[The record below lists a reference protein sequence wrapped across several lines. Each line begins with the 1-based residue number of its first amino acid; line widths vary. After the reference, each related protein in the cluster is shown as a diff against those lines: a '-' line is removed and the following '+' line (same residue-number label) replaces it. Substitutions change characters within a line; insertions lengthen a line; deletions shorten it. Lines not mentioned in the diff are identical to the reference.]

1 MMRKGF
7 VLNGRY
13 QIIKRLGEGGMA
25 DVYLAKDL
33 ILGRLVAVKVL
44 RLDFRDDKKAQE
56 RFRHEAMAATA
67 LDNPHI
73 VGIYDVDEMDG
84 MQYIA
89 MEYIDGEDLK
99 YYIKNHFPIPYAQ
112 VIDILEQILS
122 AVHEAHRHN
131 IIHRDLKPQNVLID
145 KNGYAKITDFGIS
158 KAESENTMTQTRSIV
173 GSIHYLSPEQIKGQV
188 ANQQS
193 DIYSLG
199 IILYEMLTG
208 KVPFNGETAVSI
220 AIKHSQTP
228 IPSVRDFDPRIPQAL
243 ENVVLKA
250 TTKDPRNRYD
260 TVAQMADD
268 LRTSLDQS
276 RANEAKFTSELD
288 DDAEQT
294 RVMPFAPLRPELV
307 EAAAR
312 ANDESAKDDVKD
324 TENRNVSP
332 KKKPGKYKR
341 KVALTILVVILV
353 LSGLTM
359 VLLARIGSKASVP
372 NLTNLTRQTAIK
384 RLAQNDL
391 AVGKIT
397 YEANDEVEK
406 NNVVKTNPQA
416 GRLVRKK
423 TKVNLTVSSGPK
435 LIKLEN
441 YVGQDYK
448 VIANK
453 LSILGF
459 TVKRRNASSS
469 TFKAGKILQQD
480 FKPGQKAVPKNK
492 VITFIVSTGVKQIT
506 LENLTG
512 MSKEQVISYM
522 NEQGINPVFDYV
534 YSNIQDK
541 GKVVKQ
547 SPGAGQ
553 TIQQG
558 SSVVVYLSR
567 GKQKT
572 KKAITSFNVR
582 IKIPFED
589 ATTTGQNK
597 TTNTA
602 YSQRKANPS
611 LAVSSDSVSSDANS
625 SSEISSSSSDENST
639 ADADSSPTKP
649 TENIVLIYL
658 KDHDHTFASVYKQMV
673 ITKDTNVILPFKLGD
688 NEVGKYKVI
697 RNGKV
702 ILRENNVTADSN

>member
-1 MMRKGF
+1 MRKGF

-13 QIIKRLGEGGMA
+13 QIIDRLGEGGMA

-33 ILGRLVAVKVL
+33 ILDRLVAVKVL

-112 VIDILEQILS
+112 VIDIMEQILS

-228 IPSVRDFDPRIPQAL
+228 IPAVRDFDPRIPQAL

-250 TTKDPRNRYD
+250 TTKDPQHRYD

-276 RANEAKFTSELD
+276 RANEPKFIPELD
-288 DDAEQT
+288 DDGKT
-294 RVMPFAPLRPELV
+294 KVMPFAPMRPELV
-307 EAAAR
+307 EAATK
-312 ANDESAKDDVKD
+312 ANETSNSQVADKSVNQPKTNKK
-324 TENRNVSP
+324 NKG
-332 KKKPGKYKR
+332 KKKHKWLW
-341 KVALTILVVILV
+341 VVVTTIIALLGMTLI
-353 LSGLTM
+353 
-359 VLLARIGSKASVP
+359 LLARLGSKTSVP

-384 RLAQNDL
+384 RLTQSDL
-391 AVGKIT
+391 AVGKVN
-397 YEANDEVEK
+397 YEASDEVEK
-406 NNVVKTNPQA
+406 NNVIKTNPQA
-416 GRLVRKK
+416 GRSVKK
-423 TKVNLTVSSGPK
+423 KAKVNLIVSSGPK

-441 YVGQDYK
+441 YVGQNYK
-448 VIANK
+448 TVAAQLRNR
-453 LSILGF
+453 GF
-459 TVKRRNASSS
+459 TVKRRNTSSA
-469 TFKAGKILQQD
+469 TFKSGKILQQD
-480 FKPGQKAVPKNK
+480 FKPGQSFDPNNK
-492 VITFIVSTGVKQIT
+492 VLTFIVSTGIKQVT
-506 LENLTG
+506 LDDLTG
-512 MSKEQVISYM
+512 MTKEQVINYM
-522 NEQGINPVFDYV
+522 NDNGINPVFDYV
-534 YSNIQDK
+534 YSNIQAK

-553 TIQQG
+553 TVQQG
-558 SSVVVYLSR
+558 SSIMVYLSR

-572 KKAITSFNVR
+572 QAAISSFNIR
-582 IKIPFED
+582 IKIPFAD
-589 ATTTGQNK
+589 SSTTTDQNK
-597 TTNTA
+597 MTNTA
-602 YSQRKANPS
+602 YSHNES
-611 LAVSSDSVSSDANS
+611 NTNLAA
-625 SSEISSSSSDENST
+625 SSSSTDSIDDVQSSM
-639 ADADSSPTKP
+639 DSSSSVSENDQSDNNSKTNPA
-649 TENIVLIYL
+649 ENIVLIYL
-658 KDHDHTFASVYKQMV
+658 KDHDHSFASVYKQMV
-673 ITKDTNVILPFKLGD
+673 ITKDTNVILPFKLAD
-688 NEVGKYKVI
+688 NEVGKYKVV
-697 RNGKV
+697 RDGKV
-702 ILRENNVTADSN
+702 ILRDNNVTSNSN